1 MQVVVNQVNDRLYC
15 IDMVAALTGD
25 GSLCNSIW
33 KMEGRVNVFIMH
45 DLSLHKEVW
54 IENLYFVTVCM
65 HAHTYT

>member
-1 MQVVVNQVNDRLYC
+1 
-15 IDMVAALTGD
+15 MVAALTGD